1 MSSNF
6 GFEISLDSGNTNPK
20 SEITNPKS
28 TVAFSTEITINFGDT
43 DPASLVY
50 FPNIF
55 HYCHITMERF
65 FQQQCG
71 VAYSSLIDE
80 HRLGFPTAQIQA
92 EFKNVMKYGDV
103 IDVEMR
109 VTKVGNKSLSF
120 SYALV
125 REGVVCAEV
134 SQVVVAMDLETHVSV
149 QIPDF
154 LREALQRQ

>member
-1 MSSNF
+1 M
-6 GFEISLDSGNTNPK
+6 
-20 SEITNPKS
+20 
-28 TVAFSTEITINFGDT
+28 FSTQLTVNFGDT

-65 FQQQCG
+65 FEQQCG
-71 VAYSSLIDE
+71 VAYSNLISE
-80 HRLGFPTAQIQA
+80 HRLGFPTVQIQA

-125 REGVVCAEV
+125 RQGIVCAEV
-134 SQVVVAMDLETHVSV
+134 SQVVVAMDLDSHRSV
-149 QIPDF
+149 EIPES
-154 LREALQRQ
+154 LREALQKQ